1 MPNTDKQKL
10 DTSIAAA
17 VTGILTSAFE
27 TLAAHT
33 GAEFASLATQNS
45 AEFASI
51 NSICSALLARVEVIE
66 QFSTSSGGAKRALR
80 GERKTGGAPVAK
92 ADGDDDQDDKIKNSM
107 LYTRR
112 MWANEEEFRTKY
124 LTEAVQTEID
134 GDDKTTKHPADT
146 EARRLAE
153 GSLFWR
159 KCATTQQKSAIR
171 DEFTRWL
178 EERKRGQLAEQ
189 LDDGDDTVDNAN
201 DSGPRY

>member
-10 DTSIAAA
+10 DTSIAEA
-17 VTGILTSAFE
+17 VKVILTPAFE
-27 TLAAHT
+27 TLAARN
-33 GAEFASLATQNS
+33 GAEFASLA
-45 AEFASI
+45 AEFANL
-51 NSICSALLARVEVIE
+51 NSICSALLARVEVI
-66 QFSTSSGGAKRALR
+66 TSSGGAKLALR

-92 ADGDDDQDDKIKNSM
+92 ADGDDDPDDRVVNSL

-112 MWANEEEFRTKY
+112 MWANEEEFRTTY

-159 KCATTQQKSAIR
+159 KCATDKQKSAIR
-171 DEFTRWL
+171 DEFTRWQ
-178 EERKRGQLAEQ
+178 EERKRALLADV
-189 LDDGDDTVDNAN
+189 DDGDDTVDNAN
-201 DSGPRY
+201 DSGPR